1 MPPKPQLLSSSTVL
15 SEESASN
22 HMADPKSVN
31 GNTSPTS
38 ITSSLQNQIK
48 TMHINDKEPTSN
60 EQSTF
65 GSLADLCPFNKVMAA
80 NRGEISIRTQRA
92 ATELNLTTVS
102 IYAYEGEHMITFSLC
117 YRTYDSNLYPIG
129 AYLTTDRN
137 SAHRWD
143 SDESYLL
150 PTSGTPVGS
159 YLNIQNIIDIAKEN
173 SIDAIHPGY
182 GFLSESAEFSRA
194 CEENGITFVGPTVQ
208 QLEIFGD
215 KTKAR
220 ELAIKAG
227 VAVTPGTT
235 EPLTTT
241 DAAVAFVKKYGL
253 PVIIKAAKGGGG
265 KGMRVVNKEEDLVPL
280 FKAASS
286 EALASF
292 GDGGCFVERY
302 VRNAKHVEVQ
312 VIGDGKGHVIH
323 LYERDCSVQRRHQKI
338 VEIAPACHHPIEV
351 RNNVLADALKITKA
365 CKYKNAGTVEFLI
378 DDQGRHF
385 FMEVK

>member
-1 MPPKPQLLSSSTVL
+1 MILTYTLLVQQ
-15 SEESASN
+15 
-22 HMADPKSVN
+22 
-31 GNTSPTS
+31 TS
-38 ITSSLQNQIK
+38 
-48 TMHINDKEPTSN
+48 H
-60 EQSTF
+60 
-65 GSLADLCPFNKVMAA
+65 
-80 NRGEISIRTQRA
+80 
-92 ATELNLTTVS
+92 
-102 IYAYEGEHMITFSLC
+102 
-117 YRTYDSNLYPIG
+117 
-129 AYLTTDRN
+129 TDRN

-150 PTSGTPVGS
+150 PTSSTPVGS

-351 RNNVLADALKITKA
+351 RNNVLADALKITKT

-378 DDQGRHF
+378 DDQGQHF